1 MLTDPDVIR
10 VLLAR
15 LVAARCPVFVFIE
28 GDEERY
34 GTVLLEL
41 DAAAHVL
48 IADELIP
55 KHGHARM
62 RRGAMLKIASRIE
75 GVEVRFRSSVRAVDS
90 DTHVAAYMLELPD
103 ALDYR
108 EQRTTK
114 RTRTFEV
121 GAELRDPSGAV
132 VPARVLDL
140 SIEGIR
146 LSVPAP
152 HPFDETARCSC
163 TVWLPGGAI
172 EPSIAIMRVRRAPE
186 RAQRGSAATDVVGA
200 RFDALGA
207 GDARRLGRYLADTQR
222 ALMRVR
228 RATTENLAS

>member
-1 MLTDPDVIR
+1 MLNDPDVIR

-34 GTVLLEL
+34 ATVLLET
-41 DAAAHVL
+41 DVASRTL

-55 KHGHARM
+55 KHGHKYM
-62 RRGAMLKIASRIE
+62 RLGAKLKISSRLD
-75 GVEVRFRSSVRAVDS
+75 GVEVRFRSAVRAVDS
-90 DTHVAAYMLELPD
+90 DPEVAAYMLEMPD

-108 EQRTTK
+108 EQRASK
-114 RTRTFEV
+114 RTRTLEV
-121 GAELRDPSGAV
+121 TAELRDAEGTA

-152 HPFDETARCSC
+152 HPFSEAARCSC

-172 EPSIAIMRVRRAPE
+172 EAGIAIMRVRRAPE
-186 RAQRGSAATDVVGA
+186 RAQRGATATDVLGA

-222 ALMRVR
+222 ALMRAR

>member
-15 LVAARCPVFVFIE
+15 LVAARCPVFVFVE
-28 GDEERY
+28 GDDERY
-34 GTVLLEL
+34 ATVLLEM
-41 DAAAHVL
+41 DTAARVL

-62 RRGAMLKIASRIE
+62 RRGAKLRIASRLD
-75 GVEVRFRSSVRAVDS
+75 GVEVRFASAVRAVDS
-90 DTHVAAYMLELPD
+90 DTQVAAYMLEMPD

-108 EQRTTK
+108 EQRTSK

-121 GAELRDPSGAV
+121 TAELRDADGAAV
-132 VPARVLDL
+132 TARVLDISIDGLRL
-140 SIEGIR
+140 SIA
-146 LSVPAP
+146 AP
-152 HPFDETARCSC
+152 HPFDEAAQCSC

-172 EPSIAIMRVRRAPE
+172 EAGIAIMRVRRAPE
-186 RAQRGSAATDVVGA
+186 RVQRGAAATDVVGA

-222 ALMRVR
+222 ALMRAR
-228 RATTENLAS
+228 RATTETLAS

>member
-15 LVAARCPVFVFIE
+15 LVAARCPVFVFID
-28 GDEERY
+28 GDDERY
-34 GTVLLEL
+34 ATVLLEIDL
-41 DAAAHVL
+41 DARAL

-90 DTHVAAYMLELPD
+90 DTHVAAYMLELPG

-186 RAQRGSAATDVVGA
+186 RTQRGAAATDVVGA

>member
-15 LVAARCPVFVFIE
+15 LIAARCPVFVFIE
-28 GDEERY
+28 GDAERY
-34 GTVLLEL
+34 ATVLLEI
-41 DAAAHVL
+41 DAAARTL

-62 RRGAMLKIASRIE
+62 RRGAMLRIASRID
-75 GVEVRFRSSVRAVDS
+75 GVEVRFRSSVRAVDT
-90 DTHVAAYMLELPD
+90 DTAVAAYMLEMPD
-103 ALDYR
+103 MLDYR
-108 EQRTTK
+108 EQRAVK

-121 GAELRDPSGAV
+121 AAELRDADGTP

-140 SIEGIR
+140 SIDGMR

-152 HPFDETARCSC
+152 HPFGEAARCRC
-163 TVWLPGGAI
+163 TVWLPAGAI
-172 EPSIAIMRVRRAPE
+172 DAGLAIMRVRRAPE
-186 RAQRGSAATDVVGA
+186 RVQRGAAATDVVGA

-222 ALMRVR
+222 ALMRAR

>member
-1 MLTDPDVIR
+1 MLTDPDVVR

-15 LVAARCPVFVFIE
+15 LVAARCPVFVFID
-28 GDEERY
+28 GDDERY

-41 DAAAHVL
+41 DTAARVL

-55 KHGHARM
+55 KRGHARM
-62 RRGAMLKIASRIE
+62 RRGARLKVSSRLD
-75 GVEVRFRSSVRAVDS
+75 GVEVRFRSSVRAVDADS
-90 DTHVAAYMLELPD
+90 GIAAYMFEMPD

-108 EQRTTK
+108 EQRSVK

-121 GAELRDPSGAV
+121 AAELRDDEGKPV
-132 VPARVLDL
+132 VARVLDL
-140 SIEGIR
+140 SIDGLR

-152 HPFDETARCSC
+152 HPFDETVRCCC
-163 TVWLPGGAI
+163 TVWLPGGPI
-172 EPSIAIMRVRRAPE
+172 EAGIAITRVRRAPE
-186 RAQRGSAATDVVGA
+186 RPERGAAATDVVGA

-222 ALMRVR
+222 ALMRAR

>member
-28 GDEERY
+28 GDDERY
-34 GTVLLEL
+34 ATVLLEI
-41 DAAAHVL
+41 DAAARAL

-62 RRGAMLKIASRIE
+62 RRGAKLKVSSRID
-75 GVEVRFRSSVRAVDS
+75 GVEVRFRSAVRAVDA
-90 DTHVAAYMLELPD
+90 DTQVAAYMLEMPD

-108 EQRTTK
+108 EQRASR

-121 GAELRDPSGAV
+121 TAELRDGDGAA

-140 SIEGIR
+140 SIEGLR

-152 HPFDETARCSC
+152 HPFNEAARCSC

-172 EPSIAIMRVRRAPE
+172 EAGIAIMRVRRAPE
-186 RAQRGSAATDVVGA
+186 RAQRGTAATDVLGA
-200 RFDALGA
+200 RFDAIGA

-222 ALMRVR
+222 ALMRAR
-228 RATTENLAS
+228 RATTENFAS

>member
-15 LVAARCPVFVFIE
+15 LVAARCPVFVFID
-28 GDEERY
+28 GDGERY
-34 GTVLLEL
+34 ATVLLEI
-41 DAAAHVL
+41 DPAARAL

-62 RRGAMLKIASRIE
+62 RRGAMLKIASRID
-75 GVEVRFRSSVRAVDS
+75 GVEVRFRSSVRAVDA
-90 DTHVAAYMLELPD
+90 DTRVAAYMLEMPE

-108 EQRTTK
+108 EQRASK

-121 GAELRDPSGAV
+121 AAELRDADGTA

-152 HPFDETARCSC
+152 HPFNEAARCSC
-163 TVWLPGGAI
+163 TVWLPGGSI
-172 EPSIAIMRVRRAPE
+172 EPGIAIMRVRRAPE
-186 RAQRGSAATDVVGA
+186 RAQRGTAATDVLGA

-222 ALMRVR
+222 ALMRAR